1 MKTYKQM
8 LEDTWYPIRAEEE
21 LEVGDFV
28 RTPDGLVKVVSILVS
43 TGRFYGEI
51 ITPTHKDILKGE
63 TYEYITKETQVLAK
77 KLNRGK
83 VSVKDLMSIDDME
96 DGHKSPAL
104 YNPIEIN
111 PTMEELDKMIQ
122 EELKNNVID
131 EKVNLTQS
139 MTRGLALVLK
149 RKVVVAGQRARQAD
163 SPEEKIDALSYQ
175 LSALAGLTLLSTSV
189 SGDGILSKAA
199 IVSGL
204 MN

>member
-21 LEVGDFV
+21 LEVGDKV
-28 RTPDGLVKVVSILVS
+28 RTPDGLVKVVSILVD

-51 ITPTHKDILKGE
+51 ITPTHKNILKGE

-77 KLNRGK
+77 KLNKRK

-96 DGHKSPAL
+96 DGHKSPAIH
-104 YNPIEIN
+104 NPIEMN
-111 PTMEELDKMIQ
+111 PTMEQLDKLIK
-122 EELKNNVID
+122 EELKNNMID

-163 SPEEKIDALSYQ
+163 SAEDKIDALSYQ